1 MIEWVKKNA
10 LVLILIVV
18 ILVSWGTGGVGYKYF
33 KDQNKVLQDS
43 IDARDVRIAE
53 IEVEKQAAL
62 DSVSV
67 SHEREEKLRDSL
79 ISSQTRETNI
89 RIHYENLYR
98 RIRNSSDAE
107 YLEYLRSRSVP
118 DSN

>member
-1 MIEWVKKNA
+1 MEWVKNNA
-10 LVLILIVV
+10 LILILIVV
-18 ILVSWGTGGVGYKYF
+18 ILISWGTGGVGYKYF
-33 KDQNKVLQDS
+33 KDQNKILQDS

-53 IEVEKQAAL
+53 LEVEKQAAL
-62 DSVSV
+62 DSVDV

-98 RIRNSSDAE
+98 RIRNSSDADYQE
-107 YLEYLRSRSVP
+107 YIRSRNLPNP
-118 DSN
+118 D